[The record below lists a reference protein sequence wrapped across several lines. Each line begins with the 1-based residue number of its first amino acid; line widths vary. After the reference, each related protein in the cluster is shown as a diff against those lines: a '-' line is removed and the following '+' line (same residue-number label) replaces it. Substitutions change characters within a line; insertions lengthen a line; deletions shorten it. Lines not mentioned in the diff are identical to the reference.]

1 MEDIYTF
8 LELRMINRAQGG
20 LNSMRL
26 LMWIR
31 WTPGWPPTH
40 GLEDLPPQELEFQGA
55 NPPCMVQIYQILTF
69 VGKTEGV
76 LLFCDVA

>member
-1 MEDIYTF
+1 
-8 LELRMINRAQGG
+8 
-20 LNSMRL
+20 
-26 LMWIR
+26 MWIR

>member
-1 MEDIYTF
+1 MSTRWAEFHDVIDVDIVDTW
-8 LELRMINRAQGG
+8 LA
-20 LNSMRL
+20 
-26 LMWIR
+26 
-31 WTPGWPPTH
+31 TH

-55 NPPCMVQIYQILTF
+55 NPPCMVQIYQIFTF